1 MLDLRPI
8 GYVIGL
14 LVAVLGLT
22 MVPPLLVD
30 VAEGRGHWPVFFESA
45 VLTFLVG
52 SLVALACHNTRHH
65 RLSIRQSFLLT
76 VGLWVSLPLFGALPF
91 MLGQTDASFVD
102 AFFESMS
109 GMTTTGSTVFY
120 GLDELPKGL
129 LLWRGILQWLGGL
142 GIVIVALLFLPIMRV
157 GGMQFFKS
165 ESFDTLGKVFP
176 RAIDISKALLA
187 TYVALTIICTLTYI
201 ALGMDPFDATVHA
214 LTSVST
220 GGFSTTDASFGAYGP
235 ALQYACMLSMF
246 LASVPFVRLMLIGTG
261 RVMPLL
267 RDFQVQVY
275 AALIV
280 GAVAI
285 IVLARFAR
293 GEMLNEEM
301 VRQTAFNVV
310 SIFSGTGYGDGDLL
324 LWGPL
329 GMVVVL
335 AVGAIGGCTGST
347 GCSIKIFR
355 YLVLF
360 RAVVAQIRLIGSPNR
375 VVSVRLGGRPIE
387 RDVIE
392 SVMLMF
398 SMFILTYGVVAVALS
413 LTGLPF
419 VEATT
424 GAWTSVFNVGPAFGP
439 MVHESGALVGF
450 PDSAKYIM
458 IFAMLVGRLELVVVY
473 VLFTAAF
480 WRG

>member
-187 TYVALTIICTLTYI
+187 
-201 ALGMDPFDATVHA
+201 DRK
-214 LTSVST
+214 SV
-220 GGFSTTDASFGAYGP
+220 
-235 ALQYACMLSMF
+235 
-246 LASVPFVRLMLIGTG
+246 V
-261 RVMPLL
+261 
-267 RDFQVQVY
+267 
-275 AALIV
+275 
-280 GAVAI
+280 
-285 IVLARFAR
+285 
-293 GEMLNEEM
+293 
-301 VRQTAFNVV
+301 
-310 SIFSGTGYGDGDLL
+310 
-324 LWGPL
+324 
-329 GMVVVL
+329 
-335 AVGAIGGCTGST
+335 
-347 GCSIKIFR
+347 
-355 YLVLF
+355 
-360 RAVVAQIRLIGSPNR
+360 
-375 VVSVRLGGRPIE
+375 
-387 RDVIE
+387 
-392 SVMLMF
+392 
-398 SMFILTYGVVAVALS
+398 
-413 LTGLPF
+413 
-419 VEATT
+419 
-424 GAWTSVFNVGPAFGP
+424 
-439 MVHESGALVGF
+439 
-450 PDSAKYIM
+450 
-458 IFAMLVGRLELVVVY
+458 
-473 VLFTAAF
+473 
-480 WRG
+480 